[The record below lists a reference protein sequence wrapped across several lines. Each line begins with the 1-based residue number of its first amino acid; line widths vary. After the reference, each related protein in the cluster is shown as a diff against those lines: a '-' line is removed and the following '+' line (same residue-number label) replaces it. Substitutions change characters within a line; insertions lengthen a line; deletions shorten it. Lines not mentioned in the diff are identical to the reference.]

1 MLLGDGNDRGMQ
13 LPQCCHLRGTTV
25 VFEIFKGHAQD
36 CHWQGLRQFTAMLGV
51 ELKPMFRQLG
61 LRILA
66 GTAKFVVNRCFHDDP
81 RCKSENLNNTTMV
94 SNGNTV
100 DDYSREDP
108 VKSNSVP
115 YRSYTAFTL

>member
-13 LPQCCHLRGTTV
+13 LPQCCHLCGTTV

-66 GTAKFVVNRCFHDDP
+66 RTAKFAVNRCFHDDP
-81 RCKSENLNNTTMV
+81 GAFLSGVIEISKTT
-94 SNGNTV
+94 SQ
-100 DDYSREDP
+100 SA
-108 VKSNSVP
+108 
-115 YRSYTAFTL
+115 AFTLATCRNAFATWKT